1 MDEKLIVN
9 SRKCGDCNQ
18 MMELVI
24 ANDRSDDGN
33 IRGIKMGSDTRLRYY
48 LEKTACSEN
57 TA

>member
-1 MDEKLIVN
+1 
-9 SRKCGDCNQ
+9 